1 MNLKIEGDR
10 KHWFLRS
17 REIFLVNELCFFLK
31 ADLYI
36 IKLGLMYKCRNYHQR
51 SRSVLLPT
59 FKFPV
64 DLAGCGIQHCNR
76 VK

>member
-1 MNLKIEGDR
+1 M
-10 KHWFLRS
+10 
-17 REIFLVNELCFFLK
+17 NELCFFLK

-76 VK
+76 VR